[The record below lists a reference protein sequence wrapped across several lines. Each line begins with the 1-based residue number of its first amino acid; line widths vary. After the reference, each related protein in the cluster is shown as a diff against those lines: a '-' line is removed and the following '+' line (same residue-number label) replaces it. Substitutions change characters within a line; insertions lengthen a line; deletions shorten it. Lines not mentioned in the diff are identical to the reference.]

1 MLTVKVFLGKVSH
14 PKIEYFPNWVKLS
27 ITVYCSILI
36 TILKLFFSKFLSFIV
51 GAKLF
56 PKLDFLQ
63 INKNLVK
70 GYIDMCW
77 LQIWHLQFQ
86 LLFRS
91 IFFFFF
97 FFGKF
102 DPKIWF
108 YLYWLE
114 FSAGL
119 HCSRLITIGMLF
131 KIFVIQFSGSII
143 ADYTLIVIIYNP

>member
-1 MLTVKVFLGKVSH
+1 MLTVKVFLGKVSR

-27 ITVYCSILI
+27 TTVYCSILI
-36 TILKLFFSKFLSFIV
+36 TILMLFFSKFLSFIV
-51 GAKLF
+51 EAKLF

-86 LLFRS
+86 LLFQS

-97 FFGKF
+97 LANLI
-102 DPKIWF
+102 PKCDFIYIDWNLAQGYIAVGWLQLACFSKYLWF
-108 YLYWLE
+108 N
-114 FSAGL
+114 FRG
-119 HCSRLITIGMLF
+119 
-131 KIFVIQFSGSII
+131 Q
-143 ADYTLIVIIYNP
+143 